1 MNVLERVWLQEKL
14 HRLPDQLSGG
24 EQERVAIAMAIV
36 NNPHILLADEPT
48 GNLDSETAIEVMNLL
63 KEVNDDQTIEPLRQ
77 GIQEKSV
84 TLRDELNKENP
95 DTQIAA
101 GIQGDISEL
110 QAQLAKERI
119 KYRIKIKEINPN
131 LPKGPCYSG
140 TSNRSSIGGSC
151 CGK

>member
-1 MNVLERVWLQEKL
+1 M
-14 HRLPDQLSGG
+14 SGG
-24 EQERVAIAMAIV
+24 EQERVAIARAIV